1 MINFEDFAK
10 VEIRVGRV
18 TKAEAF
24 KEAKKPALKLW
35 IDFGPELGEKKTSA
49 QITARYQPDDLIGKQ
64 VIAVT
69 NFPPKQVGPIMSEV
83 LVLGLGDENGNIVLV
98 SPDSQVPNGRKLH

>member
-18 TKAEAF
+18 VKAEPF

-49 QITARYQPDDLIGKQ
+49 QIAARYQPEDLIGKQ

-69 NFPPKQVGPIMSEV
+69 NFPPKQIGPVMSEV

-98 SPDSQVPNGRKLH
+98 SPDHQVPNGRKLH